1 MLKVCDNIEILKSHY
16 STYMFGYFIVRIFSK
31 LKDNLGESI
40 VIKLFTKLK
49 LTKNIG
55 IAISKQNLRASSIFP
70 QKSHGR

>member
-1 MLKVCDNIEILKSHY
+1 
-16 STYMFGYFIVRIFSK
+16 MFGYFSVRIFSK
-31 LKDNLGESI
+31 PKDNLGESL

>member
-1 MLKVCDNIEILKSHY
+1 
-16 STYMFGYFIVRIFSK
+16 MFGYFIVKIFSK

-70 QKSHGR
+70 PKSHGR

>member
-1 MLKVCDNIEILKSHY
+1 
-16 STYMFGYFIVRIFSK
+16 MFGYFIVRIFFK

-49 LTKNIG
+49 PTKNIG

>member
-1 MLKVCDNIEILKSHY
+1 
-16 STYMFGYFIVRIFSK
+16 MFGYFIVRIFFK

-70 QKSHGR
+70 PKSHGR

>member
-1 MLKVCDNIEILKSHY
+1 
-16 STYMFGYFIVRIFSK
+16 MFGYLIVRIFSK

-70 QKSHGR
+70 KKSHGR

>member
-1 MLKVCDNIEILKSHY
+1 MLKVCDNIEILKT
-16 STYMFGYFIVRIFSK
+16 TYMFGYFIVRIFSE

-40 VIKLFTKLK
+40 VIKLFRKLK

>member
-1 MLKVCDNIEILKSHY
+1 
-16 STYMFGYFIVRIFSK
+16 MFGYFIVRIFFK